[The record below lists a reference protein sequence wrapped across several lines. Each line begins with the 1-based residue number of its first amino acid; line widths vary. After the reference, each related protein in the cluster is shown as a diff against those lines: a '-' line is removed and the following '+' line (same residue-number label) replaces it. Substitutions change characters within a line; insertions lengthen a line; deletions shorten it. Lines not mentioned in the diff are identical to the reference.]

1 MGDNTVP
8 CPNCGEP
15 LADALAIIEDD
26 GACPECEKTRDEL
39 FDIALETT
47 PDRSAGEAIADNY
60 APEVDA

>member
-1 MGDNTVP
+1 MRNTA

-26 GACPECEKTRDEL
+26 GACPHCGTLRDEL
-39 FDIALETT
+39 FDIALETD
-47 PDRSAGEAIADNY
+47 PDRSPEEVIDDNH